1 MEVKRL
7 PFAENCQRRTRNSN
21 SMQYNECNKTTTTT
35 ANNKVEKCLAT
46 MPNEKV
52 KNKGKSMMAYLRQ
65 AGLKIGSPHPTNT
78 YHYDASPFT
87 TLFSKFNIFLESLV
101 PLLLLQKYP
110 LRASTPF
117 AVNALI
123 FLIFSS
129 AFQCGTCAVNS
140 GDSLVNQPHTN
151 MDDPTTTTWST
162 KIVNGL
168 NNMYINSQMPYDYNN
183 MPLLK
188 SAESQ
193 NRDSS
198 PLIITGFRLESSGH
212 EVEYDNGI
220 PSVMSE
226 TTFTVRIFG
235 SGINENTVIA
245 FTTDVREAGTY
256 CQYPSTLLHKVVN
269 GSITNNTALYEAT
282 LPKSKNDFYICAK
295 NDANA
300 FKYDDY
306 LNPLVHQCK
315 ESWCILRSHES
326 LLPLWVSIL
335 IILICLCFSAL
346 FSGLNLGL
354 MALDRTE
361 LKILRNTGSD
371 KEREYAKKIQ
381 PVRDQGNYL
390 LCSILLGNVLVNSTF
405 TILLDGLTSGLIAV
419 VFSTLAIVIFGEI
432 TPQAICSRH
441 GLAVGAKTILIT
453 KFIMVVTFPLSYP
466 TSKILDVLLGEEIGN
481 VYNRERLKELVKVTT
496 GINDLDKN
504 EVNIISGALELRKK
518 TVADVMTHIDDA
530 FMLPLDAT
538 LDFETVSEI
547 MKSGFSRIPVYDGDR
562 RNIITL
568 LYIKD
573 LAFVD
578 PDDNTP
584 LKTLCEFYQN
594 PVHFVFEDYT
604 LDVMFNQFK
613 DGTIGHLAFVHRV
626 NNEGDGD
633 PFYETIGLVTLEDVI
648 EELIQA
654 EIVDETDVFVDNR
667 TKVRRN
673 RNKKQDFT
681 VFAERRE
688 NQTIHISPQLTLA
701 TYQFLSTSIDAFKKE
716 VISEQILRRLLNQ
729 DIVHSIKCKGKEKD
743 DPSLFIFQQN
753 KAVDFF
759 VLILEGRVEVTVGKE
774 SLLFES
780 GPFTYFGTQALVPNV
795 VVDSPSQMG
804 SLQSLTLDSKVRQT
818 FVPDYS
824 VRAVADVVYIA
835 IKRNLYLTA
844 KKATLLEKSRK
855 SGAEPSCAEFDD
867 EVEKLLHSI
876 HEDDRPHHIRS
887 NHSMRKGSTA
897 VGSNTA
903 SPSFND
909 FSSQHSRSIVAAG
922 NQLNSGSNSG
932 EINDVVSLS
941 SLMTSE
947 AAAADFPNVSRSNNG
962 DNTAGAGNANS
973 NSEKAHNN
981 DVVTTPLLPKPHN
994 VNIK

>member
-1 MEVKRL
+1 MEIKPL
-7 PFAENCQRRTRNSN
+7 PRSENCQRRTRNSN
-21 SMQYNECNKTTTTT
+21 SENATDENNEIMMTPRKNSGHRSSIKMTANSNCNSISGSGSKHKVKSGKSMARPLLGFKIHSSASSSLSTSCLNATRSSFRRTWCPLVLNALIFILFTNAINFGNCAVNSAANSDSLINQPQHTTFDDTTTTT
-35 ANNKVEKCLAT
+35 SSTKFNTYNNNNNNNYNNNNNK
-46 MPNEKV
+46 NS
-52 KNKGKSMMAYLRQ
+52 NKLNDTQ
-65 AGLKIGSPHPTNT
+65 N
-78 YHYDASPFT
+78 
-87 TLFSKFNIFLESLV
+87 
-101 PLLLLQKYP
+101 LLLPQLANQQKSITY
-110 LRASTPF
+110 RQ
-117 AVNALI
+117 VN
-123 FLIFSS
+123 
-129 AFQCGTCAVNS
+129 
-140 GDSLVNQPHTN
+140 
-151 MDDPTTTTWST
+151 
-162 KIVNGL
+162 
-168 NNMYINSQMPYDYNN
+168 
-183 MPLLK
+183 
-188 SAESQ
+188 
-193 NRDSS
+193 
-198 PLIITGFRLESSGH
+198 PLIITGFRLESSTH

-226 TTFTVRIFG
+226 TPFTIRIFG
-235 SGINENTVIA
+235 KGITEDTLIA
-245 FTTDVREAGTY
+245 FTNEPNEAGTH
-256 CQYPSTLLHKVVN
+256 CQFPATLLYKIVPGTAN
-269 GSITNNTALYEAT
+269 ENTALYEGS
-282 LPKSKNDFYICAK
+282 LPKSKKDFYLCAK
-295 NDANA
+295 IDPNE
-300 FKYDDY
+300 FMEGPKGEPITLQY
-306 LNPLVHQCK
+306 QCTD
-315 ESWCILRSHES
+315 SWCIIRSHES
-326 LLPLWVSIL
+326 FLPLWVSII
-335 IILICLCFSAL
+335 IILVCLCFSAL

-381 PVRDQGNYL
+381 P
-390 LCSILLGNVLVNSTF
+390 
-405 TILLDGLTSGLIAV
+405 
-419 VFSTLAIVIFGEI
+419 
-432 TPQAICSRH
+432 AICSRH

-453 KFIMVVTFPLSYP
+453 KMIMIITFPLSYP

-547 MKSGFSRIPVYDGDR
+547 MKSGFSRIPVYEGDR
-562 RNIITL
+562 KNIVTL

-584 LKTLCEFYQN
+584 LRTLCEFYQN

-667 TKVRRN
+667 TKVKRN

-701 TYQFLSTSIDAFKKE
+701 TYQYLTIDAFKKE

-743 DPSLFIFQQN
+743 DPSLFIFTQG
-753 KAVDFF
+753 KPVDFF

-780 GPFTYFGTQALVPNV
+780 GPFTYFGTQALIPNV

-804 SLQSLTLDSKVRQT
+804 SLQSLNLDSKTRQT
-818 FVPDYS
+818 FIPDYS
-824 VRAVADVVYIA
+824 VRAVCDLVYIA
-835 IKRNLYLTA
+835 IKRSLYLTA
-844 KKATLLEKSRK
+844 KKATLLEKTRK
-855 SGAEPSCAEFDD
+855 AGTEPNSVDIDD
-867 EVEKLLHSI
+867 EVEKLLHSL
-876 HEDDRPHHIRS
+876 HDDERPNHIRGS
-887 NHSMRKGSTA
+887 QSIRKTSTV

-909 FSSQHSRSIVAAG
+909 FSQQSRSIAAATT
-922 NQLNSGSNSG
+922 QHNSQGSN
-932 EINDVVSLS
+932 NDVVSLS

-947 AAAADFPNVSRSNNG
+947 AAAIDYNTIEHNNDRQNNG
-962 DNTAGAGNANS
+962 
-973 NSEKAHNN
+973 EKVNNN
-981 DVVTTPLLPKPHN
+981 DVVTTPLLPKTDLKHN
-994 VNIK
+994 NTNSK

>member
-1 MEVKRL
+1 MEVKPL
-7 PFAENCQRRTRNSN
+7 PRSENCQRRTRNSN
-21 SMQYNECNKTTTTT
+21 SENVSDENKEIMMKEMVTPKKNISRSSIIMTANNSNCGSRISGSKHKVKSGKSMARPHSSIVSSTSSIFATRSFRRNWCPLVLNALIFILFTNAINFCNCAVTSAANSDSLINQPQHTTFDDTTTTT
-35 ANNKVEKCLAT
+35 SSTKFNNNNNNNNNK
-46 MPNEKV
+46 NS
-52 KNKGKSMMAYLRQ
+52 NKLNDTQ
-65 AGLKIGSPHPTNT
+65 N
-78 YHYDASPFT
+78 
-87 TLFSKFNIFLESLV
+87 
-101 PLLLLQKYP
+101 LLLPQLANQQKSITY
-110 LRASTPF
+110 RQ
-117 AVNALI
+117 VN
-123 FLIFSS
+123 
-129 AFQCGTCAVNS
+129 
-140 GDSLVNQPHTN
+140 
-151 MDDPTTTTWST
+151 
-162 KIVNGL
+162 
-168 NNMYINSQMPYDYNN
+168 
-183 MPLLK
+183 
-188 SAESQ
+188 
-193 NRDSS
+193 
-198 PLIITGFRLESSGH
+198 PLIITGFRLESSTH
-212 EVEYDNGI
+212 EVEYDDGI

-226 TTFTVRIFG
+226 TPFTIRIFG
-235 SGINENTVIA
+235 KGINNDTVLA
-245 FTTDVREAGTY
+245 FTNEPNEAGTF
-256 CQYPSTLLHKVVN
+256 CQYPATLLQKILPGTAN
-269 GSITNNTALYEAT
+269 DNTGLYEAS
-282 LPKSKNDFYICAK
+282 LPKSKKDFYLCAK
-295 NDANA
+295 VDPNAFRDDANEEPITLQ
-300 FKYDDY
+300 Y
-306 LNPLVHQCK
+306 QCTD
-315 ESWCILRSHES
+315 SWCIIRSHES
-326 LLPLWVSIL
+326 FLPLWVSIV
-335 IILICLCFSAL
+335 IILVCLCFSAL

-419 VFSTLAIVIFGEI
+419 VFSTIAIVIFGEI

-453 KFIMVVTFPLSYP
+453 KMIMLITFPLSYP

-547 MKSGFSRIPVYDGDR
+547 MKSGFSRIPVYECDR
-562 RNIITL
+562 KNIVTL

-578 PDDNTP
+578 PDDNTQ
-584 LKTLCEFYQN
+584 LRTLCEFYQN

-667 TKVRRN
+667 TKVKRN

-701 TYQFLSTSIDAFKKE
+701 TYQYLSTSIDAFKKE
-716 VISEQILRRLLNQ
+716 IISEQILRRLLNQ

-743 DPSLFIFQQN
+743 DPSLFIFTQS
-753 KAVDFF
+753 KPVDFF

-780 GPFTYFGTQALVPNV
+780 GPFTYFGTQALIPNV

-804 SLQSLTLDSKVRQT
+804 SLQSLNLDSKTRQT
-818 FVPDYS
+818 FIPDYS
-824 VRAVADVVYIA
+824 VRAVCDVVYIA
-835 IKRNLYLTA
+835 IKRSLYLTA
-844 KKATLLEKSRK
+844 KKATLLEKTRK
-855 SGAEPSCAEFDD
+855 AGTEPNSVDIDD
-867 EVEKLLHSI
+867 EVEKLLHSL
-876 HEDDRPHHIRS
+876 HDDDRPNHIRGS
-887 NHSMRKGSTA
+887 QSIRKTSA

-909 FSSQHSRSIVAAG
+909 FSQQSRSIAAATT
-922 NQLNSGSNSG
+922 QHNSQGSN
-932 EINDVVSLS
+932 NDVVSLS

-947 AAAADFPNVSRSNNG
+947 AAAIDYNTIEHHGDRQNG
-962 DNTAGAGNANS
+962 
-973 NSEKAHNN
+973 EKVNNN
-981 DVVTTPLLPKPHN
+981 DVVTTPLLPKPDLKHN
-994 VNIK
+994 NTNSK